1 MKGQPHNHTMVIY
14 IQYKFHEIP
23 GIGYLVMAEVGE
35 KRLKFR
41 QAKGYN
47 SSISNDTPIKL
58 HVLNH
63 TFGSYIFSI
72 SFKKIHSLVIQLWL
86 RTQKIIEMS

>member
-14 IQYKFHEIP
+14 IQYMFHEIP
-23 GIGYLVMAEVGE
+23 FIGYLVMAEVEE

-41 QAKGYN
+41 QAKGNN
-47 SSISNDTPIKL
+47 SSKSNDTPIKL

-63 TFGSYIFSI
+63 T
-72 SFKKIHSLVIQLWL
+72 LVIYIQY
-86 RTQKIIEMS
+86 QFQENPFIGYPVMAEDGKNH